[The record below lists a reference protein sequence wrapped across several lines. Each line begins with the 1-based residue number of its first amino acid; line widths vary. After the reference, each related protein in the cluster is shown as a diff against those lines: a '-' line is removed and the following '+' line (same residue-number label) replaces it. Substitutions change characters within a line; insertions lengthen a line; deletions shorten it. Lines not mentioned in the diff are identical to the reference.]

1 MQKISTNGSQSQ
13 LKFKIVNATKMAIFS
28 GLGQENGL
36 GPLGVKLRVFKI
48 YTSYIISYNVK

>member
-1 MQKISTNGSQSQ
+1 MQKFSTNGNQSN
-13 LKFKIVNATKMAIFS
+13 LKSKIENAAKMAIFN
-28 GLGQENGL
+28 GFGQENGL